1 MAPRE
6 RRTRKMFDPSGGH
19 WGAETRPRP
28 FLDGP
33 CVGSSSI
40 RSEIGAAPEKFENS
54 PVRPRPRPP
63 PSSLR
68 PSCRFSPRTQGEGGA
83 KVARAPSVYGRLFP
97 PRRKNGNSR
106 AREHGLAC
114 HRRRSFDLGSFCRRC
129 WIFAFCPFSHRTND
143 AVSGGPLGA
152 GACCMI
158 IFGKQKKTGRPIPTT
173 CWRKRGHD

>member
-1 MAPRE
+1 
-6 RRTRKMFDPSGGH
+6 MFVH
-19 WGAETRPRP
+19 WG
-28 FLDGP
+28 
-33 CVGSSSI
+33 V
-40 RSEIGAAPEKFENS
+40 IGGGN
-54 PVRPRPRPP
+54 PP
-63 PSSLR
+63 PSLPRWPVRRFFQHPIRNWCGPREVRKFTCPPPAPAAAIVSPPLLQVLASHAGGRGSEGRPRAVRLR
-68 PSCRFSPRTQGEGGA
+68 PSFSR
-83 KVARAPSVYGRLFP
+83 